1 MVVKSNTSL
10 NSQIKHL
17 QEELR
22 SNDEIINQT
31 LALLSNITNNE
42 LQSKNDTVNK
52 LTDAL
57 IASNQHCGK
66 EDINILEHEKNNN
79 KNKNNN
85 EKDDIE
91 RSNNAIKVHF
101 KNAKISHSPKK
112 TQSNDENVH
121 KIHQK
126 KTQIKIVRHSA
137 VNVIEERGMSKAN
150 LNYGH
155 NNMRIFDVL
164 SNFPFTTS
172 ETKPD
177 YW

>member
-22 SNDEIINQT
+22 SKDEIINQT

-79 KNKNNN
+79 NKNKITMR
-85 EKDDIE
+85 KMIL
-91 RSNNAIKVHF
+91 
-101 KNAKISHSPKK
+101 
-112 TQSNDENVH
+112 NDQIMQLKFILRMRKSV
-121 KIHQK
+121 IHQK
-126 KTQIKIVRHSA
+126 RPSQMTKTFIKYTR
-137 VNVIEERGMSKAN
+137 R
-150 LNYGH
+150 
-155 NNMRIFDVL
+155 
-164 SNFPFTTS
+164 
-172 ETKPD
+172 KPE
-177 YW
+177 